1 MSWVTVASIDTGGYG
16 YTRLQ
21 YDDASTGESRSSRV
35 IFELKPGASIYV
47 YFNNFTVNGTN
58 LGQKTVSGNCTLWTG
73 SLPAGNRTVSYTCPW
88 YSGTVNYS
96 GTGYIPS
103 GYSNPTELSVSIKS
117 KTYNSAV
124 FNVSISSYGTPGST
138 NGRYIEAAILG
149 SSTYGNPYRYAKA
162 SNVTSAELT
171 VDNSSSQGSTALTI
185 TGNTTY
191 HYGAYANNT
200 QRNISTVAG
209 TFTTPC
215 PPLSTLS
222 LFSQTY
228 KTYNTVNAV
237 IDWTRQS
244 DGGALARTLNYRY
257 STDGGTTYTAWTSA
271 GTITASS
278 GTFTASGI
286 PTDKSV
292 ILQAKLTT
300 TAGDSTVITTTFTTK
315 TTHISPNFSNFD
327 YADTNADA
335 IALTGDSHAL
345 IQGQSTPVVTVST
358 SDKATGNDNVA
369 ISNYAISFSGSTYT
383 LGYSS
388 SSAVSQTLLAP
399 SQNGTLA
406 LKVSA
411 VDELSLSTA
420 VSKDVTVYPWSA
432 PTVVASA
439 ERTNGFESET
449 TLKIH
454 GTYAP
459 IIVDN
464 ATKNTLTVQ
473 FRTKKSSESNWG
485 NWQTRPNTPS
495 GNNWSIQ
502 DYAITLDNNY
512 QWDIQVKATDAFSST
527 TVDLVLTVGIPKFFI
542 GEDGRCS
549 VGRKPQVDKGQNNG
563 QLEVEGDIISS
574 GSVYAH
580 NTAKLL
586 EESELERLLPSIF
599 LRTIYP
605 IGSIYCSTTNKS
617 PQQFLG
623 GTWALEWS
631 GKKYIKV
638 ASQVLYYGS
647 TRNGSGTSKVIGA
660 YQYSLIDGIFDRAPA
675 MPSGFHQEYQLSG
688 QVSSSGSNSVRIRL
702 NNIQT
707 DNKGTWSSDTFR
719 QIVKSNFFKKE
730 DITLETT
737 LGYSN
742 PGINLGIVNDG
753 SGDARMWSA
762 TIHGFYVSNDT
773 YYVWRRTA

>member
-1 MSWVTVASIDTGGYG
+1 MSWVTVASINTGGYG
-16 YTRLQ
+16 NTRLQ
-21 YDDASTGESRSSRV
+21 YDDSSTGESRSSRV
-35 IFELKPGASIYV
+35 IFELNSGASIYV

-58 LGQKTVSGNCTLWTG
+58 LGQKLVTGNCTLWTG

-88 YSGTVNYS
+88 YSGSVNYS

-103 GYSNPTELSVSIKS
+103 GYSNPTGLSVSIAS
-117 KTYNSAV
+117 KTYNSAS
-124 FNVSISSYGTPGST
+124 FNVSVSSYGTPGSA
-138 NGRYIEAAILG
+138 NGRYIEAAILN
-149 SSTYGNPYRYAKA
+149 SSSYGNPYRYATA
-162 SNVTSAELT
+162 SNTTSSKIT
-171 VDNSSSQGSTALTI
+171 VNNSSAQGSTAFTI

-191 HYGAYANNT
+191 HYGAYASNT
-200 QRNISTVAG
+200 QRSISTVAG
-209 TFTTPC
+209 TFTTLC
-215 PPLSTLS
+215 PPLSALT
-222 LFSQTY
+222 FSSQSY

-237 IDWTRQS
+237 INWTRQT

-257 STDGGTTYTAWTSA
+257 STDGGSTYTSWTSA
-271 GTITASS
+271 GTVTATSS
-278 GTFTASGI
+278 SFTVSGI
-286 PTDKSV
+286 PTSKTV
-292 ILQAKLTT
+292 ILEAKLTT
-300 TAGDSTVITTTFTTK
+300 TAGDSTTKSVTFTTK
-315 TTHISPNFSNFD
+315 TTHTAPNFSNFE
-327 YADTNADA
+327 YADTNSST
-335 IALTGDSHAL
+335 IALTGDNTTL

-358 SDKATGNDNVA
+358 NNKATGNDGVA
-369 ISNYAISFSGSTYT
+369 ISNYAISFSGNSYT

-388 SSAVSQTLLAP
+388 SSAVSQTLSAP

-432 PTVVASA
+432 PTVVASV
-439 ERTNGFESET
+439 ERTNGFEAET
-449 TLKIH
+449 TLKVH

-459 IIVDN
+459 IIVN
-464 ATKNTLTVQ
+464 NTAKNTVTVQ

-485 NWQTRPNTPS
+485 NWQTRSNTKS
-495 GNNWSIQ
+495 GSNWSIQ
-502 DYAITLDNNY
+502 DYVITLDNNY
-512 QWDIQVKATDAFSST
+512 QWDIQVKATDKFSST
-527 TVDLVLTVGIPKFFI
+527 VVDLILTVGIPKLFI

-586 EESELERLLPSIF
+586 EENELGGLLPSIF
-599 LRTIYP
+599 LQKIYP
-605 IGSIYCSTTNKS
+605 IGSIYRSTTNKS

-623 GTWALEWS
+623 GTWSLEWS
-631 GKKYIKV
+631 GKEYIEV

-647 TRNGSGTSKVIGA
+647 TRSGSGTTKVIGA
-660 YQYSLIDGIFDRAPA
+660 YQYSLIDGIFDKAPT
-675 MPSGFHQEYQLSG
+675 MPSSFHQEYQLSG

-742 PGINLGIVNDG
+742 PGINLGVVNDG

-762 TIHGFYVSNDT
+762 TIHGFYVSNNT
-773 YYVWRRTA
+773 YYIWRRTA

>member
-35 IFELKPGASIYV
+35 IFEL
-47 YFNNFTVNGTN
+47 NNFTVNGTN

-88 YSGTVNYS
+88 YSGSVNYS

-103 GYSNPTELSVSIKS
+103 GYSNPTGLSVSVAS
-117 KTYNSAV
+117 KTYDSAS
-124 FNVSISSYGTPGST
+124 FNVSVSSYGTPGSA
-138 NGRYIEAAILG
+138 NGRYIEAAILN
-149 SSTYGNPYRYAKA
+149 SSSYGNPYRYATA
-162 SNVTSAELT
+162 SNTTSSKIT
-171 VDNSSSQGSTALTI
+171 VNNSSAQGSTTFTI

-191 HYGAYANNT
+191 HYGAYASNT
-200 QRNISTVAG
+200 HRSISTVAG
-209 TFTTPC
+209 TFTTLC
-215 PPLSTLS
+215 PPLSALT
-222 LFSQTY
+222 FSSQSY

-237 IDWTRQS
+237 INWTRQT

-257 STDGGTTYTAWTSA
+257 STDGGSTYTSWTSA
-271 GTITASS
+271 GTVTATSS
-278 GTFTASGI
+278 SFTVSGI
-286 PTDKSV
+286 PTSKTI
-292 ILQAKLTT
+292 ILEAKLTT
-300 TAGDSTVITTTFTTK
+300 TAGDSTTKSVTFTTK
-315 TTHISPNFSNFD
+315 TTHTAPNFSNFE
-327 YADTNADA
+327 YADTNSST
-335 IALTGDSHAL
+335 IALTGDNTTL

-358 SDKATGNDNVA
+358 NNKATGNDGVA
-369 ISNYAISFSGSTYT
+369 ISNYAISFSGNSYT

-388 SSAVSQTLLAP
+388 SSAVSQTLSAP

-420 VSKDVTVYPWSA
+420 VSKDVTVYPWSV
-432 PTVVASA
+432 PTVVASV
-439 ERTNGFESET
+439 ERTNGFEAET
-449 TLKIH
+449 TLKVH

-459 IIVDN
+459 IIVN
-464 ATKNTLTVQ
+464 NTAKNTVTVQ

-485 NWQTRPNTPS
+485 NWQTRSNTKS
-495 GNNWSIQ
+495 GSNWSIQ
-502 DYAITLDNNY
+502 DYVITLDNNY
-512 QWDIQVKATDAFSST
+512 QWDIQVKATDKFSST
-527 TVDLVLTVGIPKFFI
+527 VVDLILTVGIPKFFI

-586 EESELERLLPSIF
+586 EVNELEGLLPNIF
-599 LRTIYP
+599 LQKIYP
-605 IGSIYCSTTNKS
+605 IGSIYRSTTNKS

-623 GTWALEWS
+623 GTWSLEWS
-631 GKKYIKV
+631 GKEYIEV

-647 TRNGSGTSKVIGA
+647 TRSGSGTTKVIGA
-660 YQYSLIDGIFDRAPA
+660 YQYSLIDGIFDKAPT
-675 MPSGFHQEYQLSG
+675 MPSSFHQEYQLSG

-742 PGINLGIVNDG
+742 PGINLGVVNDG

-762 TIHGFYVSNDT
+762 TIHGFYVSNNT
-773 YYVWRRTA
+773 YYIWRRTA